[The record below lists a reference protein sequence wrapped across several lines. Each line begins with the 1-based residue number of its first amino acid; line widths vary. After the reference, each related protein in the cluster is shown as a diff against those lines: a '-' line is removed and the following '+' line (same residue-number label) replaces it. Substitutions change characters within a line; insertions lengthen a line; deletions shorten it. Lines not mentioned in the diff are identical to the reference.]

1 MSAEEFDRRAAPFV
15 AAIGEAVIAAAAL
28 EKVLLA
34 DLGTRRLLDQDTYAM
49 LAEDLSVLEGK
60 PAGRLLRNL
69 KKLGLSEDMA
79 LRTDDVIQR
88 RNDLI
93 HRPLES
99 YGAAAAITTGKGMD
113 AVVRQVGSI
122 SEDCDKLARE
132 ILPTTYPA
140 IEQVSGKSY
149 DAAQRDADE
158 PRPSSK

>member
-93 HRPLES
+93 HRPLE
-99 YGAAAAITTGKGMD
+99 
-113 AVVRQVGSI
+113 
-122 SEDCDKLARE
+122 KLWR
-132 ILPTTYPA
+132 
-140 IEQVSGKSY
+140 GR
-149 DAAQRDADE
+149 RDHD
-158 PRPSSK
+158 R